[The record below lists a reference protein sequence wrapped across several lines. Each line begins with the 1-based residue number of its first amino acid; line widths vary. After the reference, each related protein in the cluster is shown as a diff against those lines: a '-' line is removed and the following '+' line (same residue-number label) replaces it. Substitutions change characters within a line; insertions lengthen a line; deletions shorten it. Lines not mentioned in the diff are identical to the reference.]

1 MNRLHVTQ
9 REGDDH
15 LKGCMGGHERA
26 TVFVIYVQ
34 NIPTRAIGNAEE
46 EMKLNNCFTKIE
58 FCKFKG
64 TTDLKDQ
71 MLLSK

>member
-1 MNRLHVTQ
+1 
-9 REGDDH
+9 
-15 LKGCMGGHERA
+15 MGGHERA

-46 EMKLNNCFTKIE
+46 EMKLKNCFPKID

-64 TTDLKDQ
+64 TTDLKDRV
-71 MLLSK
+71 LLSK